1 MSGKSIII
9 IVIVSIVMLLLL
21 GVGGTVMWMSTPT
34 QGPKVGEYKQPRT
47 AILVVDIQEDLTGP
61 DAKRPYKDSEKLVA
75 ATNFLI
81 SRAEANGA
89 LVVYIA
95 NIIKCP
101 FIRTVMGGIGKPDA
115 PGTAIDRRI
124 QKVTGGPTFTKTRGD
139 AFSNPELDAYLQK
152 NQVDNLVIAGLDAAY
167 CVNATIHGAV
177 NRGYKVT
184 VFTEAVATES
194 NKKIS
199 DLAEGWKRAGV
210 TVSKKVDW

>member
-1 MSGKSIII
+1 MAIM
-9 IVIVSIVMLLLL
+9 MLLLL
-21 GVGGTVMWMSTPT
+21 VVAGTIMWISQPT
-34 QGPKVGEYKQPRT
+34 EGPKVGEYKQPRT

-61 DAKRPYKDSEKLVA
+61 MAKRPYKDSDRLVA

-81 SRAEANGA
+81 SRAEARGA

-95 NIIKCP
+95 NIINSP
-101 FIRTVMGGIGKPDA
+101 AIRAVMGGIGEPGA

-167 CVNATIHGAV
+167 CVNATIHGAL

-194 NKKIS
+194 NSKIS
-199 DLAEGWKRAGV
+199 ELAEGWKRSGA